1 MVGRGLCSGASRAY
15 SYLPF
20 TASPFA
26 PPPHDGPT
34 SRCPMQARQ
43 ASRLATARRALRILA
58 AAAPFLWAVAR
69 DLHTFVLLGPPRRLP
84 EEAHRRRAARM
95 ARAIAHLGPTFIK
108 LTQVIATRADLVPPV
123 YLAALATLHDEVPPE
138 RRAAIDEALADAYGR
153 APEEVFESFDWQ
165 PLAAASVAQV
175 HRARYQ
181 GEEVIV
187 KVLRPGIRRMVE
199 QDLAILRRVFRV
211 LNHLVWHPHLESLQT
226 VVGEFAQTIFEEMD
240 MEHEAENIARFQTMF
255 AGRDDVVIPQVVAG
269 VTTTRVL
276 VLHYCPGI
284 SITRVAELEA
294 QGHDI
299 HELLAKVI
307 RLYVEQVMVHGVFHA
322 DPHPGNILVDPAGR
336 IVLLDFGLVV
346 EIREELRRD
355 IVLVILAAI
364 RQDFDTLVATYHR
377 LGLIRDE
384 ANTALLQRA
393 ARRMYTVLNREDLSS
408 KRVQDIANEILSSFY
423 DFPFQIP
430 SELVYFF
437 KTAAVVEGLGTAWKP
452 NYNAIRDMMP
462 VIQGLLR
469 ELDLGVRRSVR
480 EMVREE
486 AEALRHLYRSTQR
499 VMDRADRDELR
510 VHIHPRSARAQEAIL
525 LAVVRRGVIAL
536 AALVWGGGAW
546 LGYQLHPEHGLPW
559 LSVTGAALL
568 FVWATVR
575 PLSRAPD
582 WLGLGRLR
590 R

>member
-1 MVGRGLCSGASRAY
+1 VLQTGASQVF
-15 SYLPF
+15 PHF
-20 TASPFA
+20 VSPGDHLCA
-26 PPPHDGPT
+26 AHIHV
-34 SRCPMQARQ
+34 PMQVSRHR
-43 ASRLATARRALRILA
+43 RLATARRALRILVT
-58 AAAPFLWAVAR
+58 AAPFLWAIAR
-69 DLHTFVLLGPPRRLP
+69 DLRTFILFGPPRRLP
-84 EEAHRRRAARM
+84 EEAHRRRAARLT
-95 ARAIAHLGPTFIK
+95 RAIAHLGPTFIK
-108 LTQVIATRADLVPPV
+108 LTQVIATRADLVPTV

-138 RRAAIDEALADAYGR
+138 RREAIAESLAEAYGR

-199 QDLAILRRVFRV
+199 QDLAILRRLFR
-211 LNHLVWHPHLESLQT
+211 LLDHLVWHPHLESLQT

-240 MEHEAENIARFQTMF
+240 MEHEAANIARFQTMF
-255 AGRDDVVIPQVVAG
+255 AGRDDVVIPQVVGG
-269 VTTTRVL
+269 VTTARVL

-299 HELLAKVI
+299 HALLAKVI
-307 RLYVEQVMVHGVFHA
+307 KLYVEQVMVHGVFHA
-322 DPHPGNILVDPAGR
+322 DPHPGNILVDPTGR

-355 IVLVILAAI
+355 IILVILAAI

-393 ARRMYTVLNREDLSS
+393 ARRMYAVLNREDLSS
-408 KRVQDIANEILSSFY
+408 KRVQDIANDILGSFY

-480 EMVREE
+480 EMVKEE
-486 AEALRHLYRSTQR
+486 AAALRHLYRSSQR

-510 VHIHPRSARAQEAIL
+510 VHIHPRSVRAQETIL
-525 LAVVRRGVIAL
+525 LAVVRRGILGL

-546 LGYQLHPEHGLPW
+546 LGYQLHPERGVP
-559 LSVTGAALL
+559 L
-568 FVWATVR
+568 FSLVGSAVLFLWATVR

-582 WLGLGRLR
+582 WLGFGRFR

>member
-1 MVGRGLCSGASRAY
+1 
-15 SYLPF
+15 
-20 TASPFA
+20 
-26 PPPHDGPT
+26 
-34 SRCPMQARQ
+34 MQVPRH
-43 ASRLATARRALRILA
+43 SRLATAVRALRILVT
-58 AAAPFLWAVAR
+58 AAPFLWAIAR
-69 DLHTFVLLGPPRRLP
+69 DLHTFVVLGSPRRLP
-84 EEAHRRRAARM
+84 EEAHRRRAARLT
-95 ARAIAHLGPTFIK
+95 RAIAHLGPTFIK

-138 RRAAIDEALADAYGR
+138 RREAIAASLAEAYGR
-153 APEEVFESFDWQ
+153 TPEEVFESFDWQ

-175 HRARYQ
+175 HRARYR

-187 KVLRPGIRRMVE
+187 KVLRPGIRRMVV
-199 QDLAILRRVFRV
+199 QDLAILRRLFRV
-211 LNHLVWHPHLESLQT
+211 LNQLYWHPHLESLQT
-226 VVGEFAQTIFEEMD
+226 VVGEFSQTIFEEMD
-240 MEHEAENIARFQTMF
+240 MEHEAENIARFQAMF
-255 AGRDDVVIPQVVAG
+255 ADRDDVVIPQVVTE
-269 VTTTRVL
+269 VTTARVL

-284 SITRVAELEA
+284 SITRVADLEA
-294 QGHDI
+294 QGHDV
-299 HELLAKVI
+299 HALLATVI

-355 IVLVILAAI
+355 IILVILAAI

-384 ANTALLQRA
+384 ANTALLQHA

-452 NYNAIRDMMP
+452 NYNAVRDMMP

-469 ELDLGVRRSVR
+469 EFDLGVRRSVR
-480 EMVREE
+480 EMVKEE

-510 VHIHPRSARAQEAIL
+510 VHIHPRSVRDQEKLL
-525 LAVVRRGVIAL
+525 LAVVRRGIISM

-546 LGYQLHPEHGLPW
+546 LGYQFHPERSFPVVSLIG
-559 LSVTGAALL
+559 STVL
-568 FVWATVR
+568 FLWAMTR
-575 PLSRAPD
+575 PISRTPD
-582 WLGLGRLR
+582 WLGFGRFR

>member
-1 MVGRGLCSGASRAY
+1 
-15 SYLPF
+15 
-20 TASPFA
+20 
-26 PPPHDGPT
+26 
-34 SRCPMQARQ
+34 MQVRQ
-43 ASRLATARRALRILA
+43 HNRLATAGRAVRILV
-58 AAAPFLWAVAR
+58 AAAPFVWAIAR
-69 DLHTFVLLGPPRRLP
+69 DLHTFVLFGPPRRLP
-84 EEAHRRRAARM
+84 EKVHRRRAARLT
-95 ARAIAHLGPTFIK
+95 RAIARLGPTFIK
-108 LTQVIATRADLVPPV
+108 LTQVVATRADLVPPV

-138 RRAAIDEALADAYGR
+138 RRQAIAARLGEAYGR
-153 APEEVFESFDWQ
+153 TPEEVFESFDWQ

-199 QDLAILRRVFRV
+199 QDLAILRRLFRLLDHV
-211 LNHLVWHPHLESLQT
+211 VWHPHLESLQT
-226 VVGEFAQTIFEEMD
+226 VVGEFSQTIFEEMD
-240 MEHEAENIARFQTMF
+240 MEHEAENIARFQAIF
-255 AGRDDVVIPQVVAG
+255 AGRADVVIPEVVTSM
-269 VTTTRVL
+269 TTAHVL

-284 SITRVAELEA
+284 SITRIAELEA
-294 QGHDI
+294 QGHDV
-299 HELLAKVI
+299 HGLLAKVI
-307 RLYVEQVMVHGVFHA
+307 KLYVEQVMVHGVFHA

-355 IVLVILAAI
+355 IILVILAAI

-393 ARRMYTVLNREDLSS
+393 ARRMYAVLNREDLSS

-452 NYNAIRDMMP
+452 NYNAVRDMMP
-462 VIQGLLR
+462 VIRGLLR
-469 ELDLGVRRSVR
+469 EFDLGVRRSVR
-480 EMVREE
+480 ETVKEE
-486 AEALRHLYRSTQR
+486 GEALLHLYRSTQR
-499 VMDRADRDELR
+499 VLDRADRDELR

-525 LAVVRRGVIAL
+525 LAVVRRGIVAL

-546 LGYQLHPEHGLPW
+546 LGYQLHSQRGLPVVS
-559 LSVTGAALL
+559 LVGSTVL
-568 FVWATVR
+568 FLWAMLR

>member
-1 MVGRGLCSGASRAY
+1 
-15 SYLPF
+15 
-20 TASPFA
+20 
-26 PPPHDGPT
+26 
-34 SRCPMQARQ
+34 MQARHH
-43 ASRLATARRALRILA
+43 SRLATARRALRILA
-58 AAAPFLWAVAR
+58 AAAPFFWAVAR
-69 DLHTFVLLGPPRRLP
+69 DLHIFVLFGPPRRLP
-84 EEAHRRRAARM
+84 EAVHRRRAARLTQT
-95 ARAIAHLGPTFIK
+95 IANLGPTFIK

-138 RRAAIDEALADAYGR
+138 RREVIVEALTDAYGR

-181 GEEVIV
+181 GTDVIV

-199 QDLAILRRVFRV
+199 QDLAILRRLFRL
-211 LNHLVWHPHLESLQT
+211 LNHLFWHPHLESLQT
-226 VVGEFAQTIFEEMD
+226 VVGEFGQTIFEEMD
-240 MEHEAENIARFQTMF
+240 MEHEAQNIARFQAMF
-255 AGRDDVVIPQVVAG
+255 ANRDDLVIPQVVPS
-269 VTTTRVL
+269 VTTARVL

-284 SITRVAELEA
+284 SITRVAELED

-299 HELLAKVI
+299 HALLTKVI
-307 RLYVEQVMVHGVFHA
+307 KLYVEQVMVHGVFHA

-355 IVLVILAAI
+355 IILVILAAI

-437 KTAAVVEGLGTAWKP
+437 KTAAVVEGLGTAWKS
-452 NYNAIRDMMP
+452 NYNAVRDMMP
-462 VIQGLLR
+462 VIQKLLR
-469 ELDLGVRRSVR
+469 EFDLGVRRSMR
-480 EMVREE
+480 EMVKEE
-486 AEALRHLYRSTQR
+486 ADALRHLYRSTQR

-525 LAVVRRGVIAL
+525 LAVVRRGVVAL
-536 AALVWGGGAW
+536 AALVWGSGAW
-546 LGYQLHPEHGLPW
+546 IGYQLHPERPLPW
-559 LSVTGAALL
+559 VSLTGAALL
-568 FVWATVR
+568 FTWATMR